1 MTTTQFQVSG
11 MTCAHCE
18 NAVREEVSKIAGVD
32 AVDVSAQS
40 GVLAVSAAGPVD
52 DAAVLAAVE
61 EAGYEAVRA

>member
-18 NAVREEVSKIAGVD
+18 SAVREEVSKIAGVD

-40 GVLAVSAAGPVD
+40 GLLAVSTAGLVD
-52 DAAVLAAVE
+52 EAAVLAAVE